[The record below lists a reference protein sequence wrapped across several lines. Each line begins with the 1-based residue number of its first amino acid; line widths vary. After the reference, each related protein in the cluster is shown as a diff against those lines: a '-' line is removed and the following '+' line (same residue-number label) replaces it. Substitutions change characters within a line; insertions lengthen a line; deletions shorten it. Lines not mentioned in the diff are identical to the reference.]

1 MIEGNDVQPHK
12 EEKVHQ
18 RDEDKED
25 DEQRMDG
32 DDADIDAD
40 AANAGP
46 DKADENGHV
55 RDKIKEDDGDADAIP
70 DGDRGGNQIE
80 KPKQAVVDEG
90 FKFANEVCRLDDLT
104 LGVWW

>member
-1 MIEGNDVQPHK
+1 MGFDVLILSFEGNDVQPRK

-40 AANAGP
+40 AANADPDRADANGP
-46 DKADENGHV
+46 VD
-55 RDKIKEDDGDADAIP
+55 DKIKEDDGD
-70 DGDRGGNQIE
+70 RGANQIE
-80 KPKQAVVDEG
+80 KPKQAVKDDG
-90 FKFANEVCRLDDLT
+90 FKFANEVRHLNQLPFCF
-104 LGVWW
+104 